1 VVTLQE
7 LVEPVTGGD
16 PMTEAK
22 YVRSSLQTLSEALAE
37 HGHPASPSSVATLLG
52 ELDYHL
58 YVNVKRF
65 SGPCHPDRDRQFRY
79 LQGLIDEFRAARL
92 PILSVDTK
100 KKELIGNFGNPGATW
115 RPAAD
120 EVNAHDFLTD
130 AEYRV
135 APYGLYDVLANHG
148 HVVVGTSADTPQF
161 AAEAVGRWWSR
172 IGCHRYREAGELLLL
187 ADSGG
192 SNGCR
197 PRLWKWCLQNLIA
210 DRYGLDVTVCHY
222 PRGAS
227 KWNPVE
233 HRLFG
238 PISINWAGVP
248 LRTPA
253 VLLGF
258 LRGTTTDTGLTVT
271 AEWWE
276 RPYRKGV
283 KVSNAEMAELN
294 IAYHN
299 NCPQWNYTIKPRN
312 NYQWN

>member
-1 VVTLQE
+1 MTLRE

-22 YVRSSLQTLSEALAE
+22 YLRSSLQALSAQLQEQ
-37 HGHPASPSSVATLLG
+37 GHPACPSTVAALLG

-65 SGPCHPDRDRQFRY
+65 TGPYHPDRDQQFRY
-79 LQGLIDEFRAARL
+79 LQSLVEEFRAERL

-100 KKELIGNFGNPGATW
+100 KKELIGDFANPGATW
-115 RPAAD
+115 RQAAD

-130 AEYRV
+130 AQCRAV
-135 APYGLYDVLANHG
+135 PYGLYDVLANQG
-148 HVVVGTSADTPQF
+148 HVVVGNSADTPQF
-161 AAEAVGRWWSR
+161 AAEAVARWWMR
-172 IGCHRYREAGELLLL
+172 IGCHRYRDAGELLLL

-197 PRLWKWCLQNLIA
+197 PRLWKRCLQELIA

-238 PISINWAGVP
+238 PISSNWAGVP
-248 LRTPA
+248 LRTPTT
-253 VLLGF
+253 LLGYI
-258 LRGTTTDTGLTVT
+258 RGTTTATGLRVT

-276 RPYRKGV
+276 RHYVKGIR
-283 KVSNAEMAELN
+283 VSNADMAELA
-294 IAYHN
+294 IEHHDV
-299 NCPQWNYTIKPRN
+299 CPQWNYTIKPRN
-312 NYQWN
+312 NHQWN